1 MTKRLLILATILGA
15 SACATRAPR
24 STMPVR
30 YTCGDTAVVRT
41 GTKLAVDV
49 GEVVGVASL
58 GWHDDHGDHFVTWP
72 RDPTDGDS
80 VEYVIPSDPRMDATE
95 KLYDASH
102 GYSSSDWRLVRK
114 RVCRAEGGYS
124 DALTRWMSGA
134 TLDQVAKDLALRDR
148 HDARRLVHKALVSLQ
163 KQYLRDR

>member
-1 MTKRLLILATILGA
+1 MTKRLLILAIILGA
-15 SACATRAPR
+15 SACASRAPR
-24 STMPVR
+24 STLPVR

-41 GTKLAVDV
+41 GSKLAVDA
-49 GEVVGVASL
+49 GEVGVASL
-58 GWHDDHGDHFVTWP
+58 GWQDDHGDHFVTWP
-72 RDPTDGDS
+72 RVPTDGEA
-80 VEYVIPSDPRMDATE
+80 VEYVIPSDHRMDAIE
-95 KLYDASH
+95 KLYDATH

-124 DALTRWMSGA
+124 DALTRWMGGA

-148 HDARRLVHKALVSLQ
+148 DDARRLVRKALVSLQ

>member
-41 GTKLAVDV
+41 GSKLAVDTGEV
-49 GEVVGVASL
+49 GEASL
-58 GWHDDHGDHFVTWP
+58 GWHDDQGDHFVTWP
-72 RDPTDGDS
+72 RVPTDNEA
-80 VEYVIPSDPRMDATE
+80 VEYVIPSDHRMDAIE
-95 KLYDASH
+95 KLYDATH

-148 HDARRLVHKALVSLQ
+148 DDARRLVRKALVALQ